1 MILHAPTHSHLLPQL
16 QESMALPLA
25 GVAPGRYLDVAHV
38 AVEVCRALVE
48 GRHELVQRL
57 QGELRGAAQRE
68 ADDVPLLP
76 VERGAAGEDDVPENS
91 IRLLASNLG

>member
-1 MILHAPTHSHLLPQL
+1 
-16 QESMALPLA
+16 MALPLA

>member
-1 MILHAPTHSHLLPQL
+1 
-16 QESMALPLA
+16 MALPLA
-25 GVAPGRYLDVAHV
+25 GVAPGGDLDVAHV
-38 AVEVCRALVE
+38 AVEVCRSLVE

-76 VERGAAGEDDVPENS
+76 VERGAAGEDDVPENCFS
-91 IRLLASNLG
+91 LFSHDHFDHSYLLAEKTYF